1 MNTNTPPQQD
11 ESKELISGRQLLLHE
26 IAHKLEEARA
36 AKKQPITKPERK
48 LKIPANHLRA
58 LENGN
63 WDTLPDDVYVIGFL
77 RQYSKYLGVDLSNEI
92 ERLKNTDYTLTKPL
106 TFPDPPVSPSRL
118 WAWIA
123 GGAFVVLF
131 ITFNV
136 ISSDDE
142 QQEATSSPAN
152 AVAHTADQNHAQ
164 SSDEKSVT
172 PPAVKKEEKT
182 IAKTAKPEKAP
193 AAIADASKMT
203 TAKPTTSKT
212 APTVKPAA
220 ITEAPKVKKAVE
232 AAAKPAVKS
241 AATPI
246 KKTIVATAKPAV
258 KAVAT
263 VSKNKLQSP
272 LMDHPKPQTK
282 APANASRHVFRFE
295 AVGAPIWMQVFLPNA
310 AGDGKGRLL
319 KEMLLQ
325 AGQSANIRYA
335 TESLW
340 ITCGNALALR
350 IKVDKKLAAEPGSL
364 GDGKKVLRDYRFDI
378 NKH

>member
-1 MNTNTPPQQD
+1 MNTNTTPQQD

-36 AKKQPITKPERK
+36 AKKQAITKPERK
-48 LKIPANHLRA
+48 LKIPANHLKA
-58 LENGN
+58 LESGN

-77 RQYSKYLGVDLSNEI
+77 RQYSKYLGVDISNEI

-131 ITFNV
+131 ILFNV

-142 QQEATSSPAN
+142 KHEIASTPATT
-152 AVAHTADQNHAQ
+152 VAHTADQTQTQ
-164 SSDEKSVT
+164 SSDEKSVS
-172 PPAVKKEEKT
+172 PPAVKKEEKI
-182 IAKTAKPEKAP
+182 IAKTVA
-193 AAIADASKMT
+193 
-203 TAKPTTSKT
+203 AKPTTSKT
-212 APTVKPAA
+212 APLTKPAT
-220 ITEAPKVKKAVE
+220 ITEPPKVNKAVE
-232 AAAKPAVKS
+232 TAVKPAVKTADS
-241 AATPI
+241 PI
-246 KKTIVATAKPAV
+246 KKTIVATAKPSV

-263 VSKNKLQSP
+263 VSKPKPS
-272 LMDHPKPQTK
+272 LMDQPKPQVK
-282 APANASRHVFRFE
+282 AQANAARHVFRFE

-325 AGQSANIRYA
+325 AGQSANIRYN

-350 IKVDKKLAAEPGSL
+350 IKVDNKLAAEPGSL
-364 GDGKKVLRDYRFDI
+364 GSGKKVLRDYRFNI
-378 NKH
+378 NTQ